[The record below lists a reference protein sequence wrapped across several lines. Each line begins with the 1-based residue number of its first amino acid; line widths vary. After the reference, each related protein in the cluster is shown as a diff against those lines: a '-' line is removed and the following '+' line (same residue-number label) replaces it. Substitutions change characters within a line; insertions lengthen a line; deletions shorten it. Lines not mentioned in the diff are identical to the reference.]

1 MGREN
6 FFVDHSRAA
15 CDPFRVE
22 PFIPA
27 TWGGAS
33 LRAAYPRLTS
43 ETLSGLGGLRSLKGH
58 RESFLP
64 TSQRSCLW
72 KIWLYVLSRR
82 RKKIMAKSEK
92 DPERVQKVSPG

>member
-43 ETLSGLGGLRSLKGH
+43 ETLSGLGGIRGHGVSSL
-58 RESFLP
+58 S
-64 TSQRSCLW
+64 TSRTECLW
-72 KIWLYVLSRR
+72 LDHQYDL
-82 RKKIMAKSEK
+82 
-92 DPERVQKVSPG
+92 